1 MANSRKV
8 TTAIPTFRNRLQ
20 NKIKQIILQP
30 GTTPKQIALSF
41 AIGLSVAC
49 SPIIGLQTCMI
60 IIICL
65 LFKRLHKS
73 LLFLTCYIN
82 NPWTMLPIVSISI
95 MIGNL
100 LMGHSCY
107 TDIVSI
113 NWHAIGLHNFISLE
127 GLNSMYIIL
136 KPIIL
141 PYLLGGFVLSA
152 LSLPLGYYGLLKI
165 IIRLQSDNNFN
176 N

>member
-1 MANSRKV
+1 MANSREV

-41 AIGLSVAC
+41 AIGLSVAF
-49 SPIIGLQTCMI
+49 SPIIGLHTCMI

-65 LFKRLHKS
+65 LFKRLHKP
-73 LLFLTCYIN
+73 LLFLTCCIN
-82 NPWTMLPIVSISI
+82 NPWTMLPIASISI
-95 MIGNL
+95 MVGNL
-100 LMGHSCY
+100 LMGYNCY
-107 TDIVSI
+107 ADIVSI
-113 NWHAIGLHNFISLE
+113 NWYAIGLHNFISIE

-141 PYLLGGFVLSA
+141 PYLIGGFALSA
-152 LSLPLGYYGLLKI
+152 LSLPISYYGLLKI
-165 IIRLQSDNNFN
+165 VIRLRKDNNFN